1 MLLKPKNFYE
11 GRKMEY
17 DKTTIVPTP
26 GDRGVLEMMNH
37 KHSAIYSSTGRKYI
51 FAVRAED
58 DIGRKD

>member
-1 MLLKPKNFYE
+1 
-11 GRKMEY
+11 MEY